1 MDRQKPHPGRVYQP
15 VGEPESGAPAVGYVR
30 YSSDMQDPDSI
41 TTQKRCIEEFAE
53 RNGWHIVHWY
63 EEPESSAK
71 YEELE
76 ERPIFSRLAGQEFQV
91 VLTYSNDRWASS
103 VAAAYVSLN
112 QLRRKQVWW
121 ATGHRQ
127 G

>member
-1 MDRQKPHPGRVYQP
+1 
-15 VGEPESGAPAVGYVR
+15 
-30 YSSDMQDPDSI
+30 MQDPASI

-53 RNGWHIVHWY
+53 RNGWDIVRWY

-91 VLTYSNDRWASS
+91 VLTYSNDRWARSM
-103 VAAAYVSLN
+103 AAAYVSLN

-121 ATGHRQ
+121 ATADGLWDIDKVEQDGSDVTEGGGQWRMQ
-127 G
+127 